1 MIKKLLTVLLL
12 ISGAAQAQIFRLTY
26 NATVCPSPLNATTGV
41 YLYAGANITS
51 PGAISGYFMGSIN
64 PLAYPL
70 YQTQTGVWEICFNPY
85 QTFRDGAGSLIPAG
99 STIYSI
105 DVNFMDAAGSV
116 FTGNCQHGLIQIT
129 NPMSVNPSSNYAA
142 IASGLVVATCNVGLQ
157 EIPNAQAVISQSANP
172 LTSTTTFRLLLK
184 DPAKVNLDIY
194 NVLGKKVC
202 SIVEGKKL
210 SGYTEF
216 SWDGTAE
223 NGSMLANGC
232 YYYSLKLNDKI
243 YTSNKLIIAR

>member
-1 MIKKLLTVLLL
+1 
-12 ISGAAQAQIFRLTY
+12 
-26 NATVCPSPLNATTGV
+26 
-41 YLYAGANITS
+41 
-51 PGAISGYFMGSIN
+51 
-64 PLAYPL
+64 
-70 YQTQTGVWEICFNPY
+70 
-85 QTFRDGAGSLIPAG
+85 
-99 STIYSI
+99 
-105 DVNFMDAAGSV
+105 
-116 FTGNCQHGLIQIT
+116 
-129 NPMSVNPSSNYAA
+129 
-142 IASGLVVATCNVGLQ
+142 
-157 EIPNAQAVISQSANP
+157 
-172 LTSTTTFRLLLK
+172 
-184 DPAKVNLDIY
+184 KVNLDIY

>member
-1 MIKKLLTVLLL
+1 MIKKLLAVLMF
-12 ISGAAQAQIFRLTY
+12 ISGVAQAQIFRLTY
-26 NATVCPSPLNATTGV
+26 NTTVCPSPLNATTGAD
-41 YLYAGANITS
+41 LYTVAKITS
-51 PGAISGYFMGSIN
+51 PGAAPGYFMGSIN
-64 PLAYPL
+64 PTAYPL
-70 YQTQTGVWEICFNPY
+70 YQTQTGVWEICFNPF

-105 DVNFMDAAGSV
+105 DVNFMDAAGSI
-116 FTGNCQHGLIQIT
+116 FTGNCQHNYIRIT
-129 NPMSVNPSSNYAA
+129 TPMSSSSSNFPA

-157 EIPNAQAVISQSANP
+157 EISNAQAVISQSANP
-172 LTSTTTFRLLLK
+172 LTSNTTFRLLLK

-202 SIVEGKKL
+202 SIVDGKKL

-216 SWDGTAE
+216 NWDGTAE
-223 NGSMLANGC
+223 NGSLLANGC